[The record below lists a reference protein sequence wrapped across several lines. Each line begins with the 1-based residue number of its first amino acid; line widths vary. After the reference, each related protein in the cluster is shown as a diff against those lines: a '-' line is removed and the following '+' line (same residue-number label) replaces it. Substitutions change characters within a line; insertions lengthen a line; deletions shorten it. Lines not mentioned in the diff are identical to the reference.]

1 MAGLKTPAAKS
12 PATPSKHRKAL
23 ILEVLVGWLVGS
35 WGVSCPSRRL
45 CWNLVGRRR
54 VGSVFLTIGGSSG
67 VMFEL
72 GGGCPGSCLA
82 PCGRHLGAGGVDE
95 ALGVAELVGCHLLG
109 RRLAE
114 KGPQKAWRAQ
124 TVFTHISNGF

>member
-1 MAGLKTPAAKS
+1 MAGLKTPAAES

-23 ILEVLVGWLVGS
+23 ILEVLVGWLVGP
-35 WGVSCPSRRL
+35 WGVGCPSRRL
-45 CWNLVGRRR
+45 CSKFVGRRR

-82 PCGRHLGAGGVDE
+82 PCGRHLGAGWVDE
-95 ALGVAELVGCHLLG
+95 GLDVAGLVGCHLLG
-109 RRLAE
+109 RRLAK
-114 KGPQKAWRAQ
+114 KGPQLIRRAK
-124 TVFTHISNGF
+124 TIFTHISNEF